1 MAKKGI
7 LKKIFSKKT
16 DLTVLSNIQ
25 DPRLADKKLKQRN
38 AILEAELASHKSKKE
53 EMFREKQR
61 LKEQIKIEEYIL
73 KRKLE
78 NKKLEKLKSI
88 KLKFEGIEKMPKFF
102 LKSGLAYGLCMG
114 IFLKDSE
121 DGRLLYYPWIRRGKK
136 DFYFPYPATNLNDF
150 FSKYLNVVSQ
160 VRAGV
165 FNSNFDLHPETR
177 EPLLR
182 KNKKLASEDNI
193 EVVRID
199 DVERNDYETE
209 ISRLNKKINGLS
221 NELYE
226 AKKREGKYESLLG
239 ENELEN
245 AAVGSE
251 REAYA
256 SALALKQKKTTAIIV
271 EFSNALAELQDAV
284 IHKSIE
290 GKLKNYLMD
299 TIDKLQEKVANLSQ
313 YDLRELTEEQISK
326 IVDVSNQRRIQQ
338 TPPTTLV
345 QQTLP
350 APAPKPEVKPG
361 E

>member
-16 DLTVLSNIQ
+16 DLTVLSMIQ

-73 KRKLE
+73 NKKLE

-136 DFYFPYPATNLNDF
+136 DFYFPYPATSLNDF
-150 FSKYLNVVSQ
+150 FNKYLNVVSQ
-160 VRAGV
+160 IRAGV
-165 FNSNFDLHPETR
+165 FNSNFDIHPETR

-199 DVERNDYETE
+199 DVERNDYESE
-209 ISRLNKKINGLS
+209 IARLNKKINSMG

-239 ENELEN
+239 ENEIE
-245 AAVGSE
+245 GSAIQEE
-251 REAYA
+251 RNSYA
-256 SALALKQKKTTAIIV
+256 SALALKQKKTSAIVV
-271 EFSNALAELQDAV
+271 ELANGMAELQDAIV
-284 IHKSIE
+284 HKAIE

-299 TIDKLQEKVANLSQ
+299 TIDKLQVKVADLSQ
-313 YDLRELTEEQISK
+313 YDMRELTEEQITK
-326 IVDVSNQRRIQQ
+326 VIDTANQRRIHQ
-338 TPPTTLV
+338 TPSQTV
-345 QQTLP
+345 IQQTLP
-350 APAPKPEVKPG
+350 APKQEVK
-361 E
+361 EV